1 MIICSRDQ
9 EGIQGIRLLAN
20 DHPEDLASCKWSS
33 GGPSHLQMIIW
44 RIRQLANDHLEDPA
58 SCKWS
63 SRGSGLLQM
72 IIGRI
77 RPLANDHPAD
87 PATCKW
93 SYGGTGHLQMI
104 IRRIWPLAN
113 DHPEDPASCK
123 WSSGASG
130 LWHVIIWRDWPLTND
145 HPSPR
150 HPNYLSQDPESIS
163 RTFLEQF
170 ALVGI
175 FNLQQFFYWNLEALS
190 FALFI
195 FASTFTH
202 EAVSSTG
209 DISLFTDIHTSKRW
223 TLRPHIHKIFESL
236 RYGSFHQL
244 TFLQWLWHSLSS
256 LRNTFVADRQQ

>member
-1 MIICSRDQ
+1 M
-9 EGIQGIRLLAN
+9 
-20 DHPEDLASCKWSS
+20 EDLKNNIFYAIFQVRGGSS
-33 GGPSHLQMIIW
+33 NSNVL
-44 RIRQLANDHLEDPA
+44 
-58 SCKWS
+58 SKKC
-63 SRGSGLLQM
+63 
-72 IIGRI
+72 
-77 RPLANDHPAD
+77 
-87 PATCKW
+87 
-93 SYGGTGHLQMI
+93 
-104 IRRIWPLAN
+104 
-113 DHPEDPASCK
+113 
-123 WSSGASG
+123 GAQKVAG
-130 LWHVIIWRDWPLTND
+130 W
-145 HPSPR
+145 
-150 HPNYLSQDPESIS
+150 
-163 RTFLEQF
+163 
-170 ALVGI
+170 ALFGI